1 MGQAITLVGEA
12 QGFLQCNCNTSP
24 VTRSELKPGDHIYTE
39 RAGYVYFHHGIY
51 VGEDMVIHF
60 LPDPKK
66 KGILS
71 SSAASS
77 SLQGSG
83 RCPKCGHSPDRD
95 GGIVKTCLDCFL
107 DGNSIRVF
115 RYGVTHIPL
124 RYCSRKNSKP
134 PDQVVE
140 CAIHLFEQNG
150 FGEYRLVVNN
160 CEHFASF
167 CKTGISSCSQGVYW
181 IHNVLL

>member
-1 MGQAITLVGEA
+1 MGVISILLR
-12 QGFLQCNCNTSP
+12 FQCNCDSYI
-24 VTRSELKPGDHIYTE
+24 VTRSELEPGDHIYTE

-115 RYGVTHIPL
+115 RHGVTHMPL

-160 CEHFASF
+160 CEHFASL
-167 CKTGISSCSQGVYW
+167 CKTGIRSCSQGVYW